1 MENSVKKVFAC
12 KCGKTSVFEFASEL
26 DVEDVTISANCS
38 SCGANI
44 MITMSA
50 LMKKKAEAASTPAST
65 TDAASS
71 TDKDS
76 STSSDSGTVD
86 DAVMKEDEHVSYDS
100 MSHENVNQAINDLF
114 G

>member
-1 MENSVKKVFAC
+1 MENSVKKIFTC

-26 DVEDVTISANCS
+26 DVEDVTINASCA

-50 LMKKKAEAASTPAST
+50 LMKKKSEAA
-65 TDAASS
+65 DAKSS
-71 TDKDS
+71 EATSSSAKEG
-76 STSSDSGTVD
+76 STSSSSESGNID
-86 DAVMKEDEHVSYDS
+86 ENVMKEDEHVSYDS
-100 MSHENVNQAINDLF
+100 MSHENVNQAITDLF